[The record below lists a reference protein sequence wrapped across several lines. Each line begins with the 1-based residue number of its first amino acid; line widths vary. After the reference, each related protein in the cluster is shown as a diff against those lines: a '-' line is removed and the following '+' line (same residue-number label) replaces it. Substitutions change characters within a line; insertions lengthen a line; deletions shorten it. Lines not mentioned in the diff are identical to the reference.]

1 MILVLALVLV
11 FVLCVTGLAG
21 GFTTCTQVTVTVL
34 CLQHETQI

>member
-1 MILVLALVLV
+1 MILVLALVL
-11 FVLCVTGLAG
+11 VLCVTGLAG